1 MEGQA
6 RAAHGSWIF
15 LETMNALQWAEA
27 FLRQHVTE
35 SAGEN
40 RGPVVDAIEQYAELP
55 LGSPWCAAFVWYCFH
70 KAELDRVEESGERG
84 ESFPGSGGSQSL
96 LAHFEQLGL
105 VSRDP
110 QDLLNWKGALGGWTD
125 PGGAHG
131 HVFFIKG
138 RLTDE
143 DGKVVKIATI
153 EGNAGPG
160 RGGVVALVRDVP
172 TTAEG
177 HDVWFLNVSEFVG
190 GSWWE

>member
-1 MEGQA
+1 
-6 RAAHGSWIF
+6 
-15 LETMNALQWAEA
+15 MNALEWADA
-27 FLRQHVTE
+27 LLRQHVTE
-35 SAGEN
+35 STGEN
-40 RGPVVDAIEQYAELP
+40 RGPVVDAIEEYAGLP

-70 KAELDRVEESGERG
+70 KASLSDEATGDVATKNGTNG
-84 ESFPGSGGSQSL
+84 ESTQDPIFPGTGGSQSL

-105 VSRDP
+105 ASDDP

-125 PGGAHG
+125 AGGAHG

-143 DGKVVKIATI
+143 NGQVVKVATI
-153 EGNAGPG
+153 EGNAGPA

-177 HDVWFLNVSEFVG
+177 HDLWFLDVSGFIG
-190 GSWWE
+190 GSWW

>member
-1 MEGQA
+1 V
-6 RAAHGSWIF
+6 
-15 LETMNALQWAEA
+15 NALQWAEA
-27 FLRQHVTE
+27 LLRQHVSE
-35 SAGEN
+35 SDGNN
-40 RGPVVDAIEQYAELP
+40 RGPVVDAIENYAHLP

-70 KAELDRVEESGERG
+70 KACLDAPAGLPP
-84 ESFPGSGGSQSL
+84 FPGSGGSQSL

-110 QDLLNWKGALGGWTD
+110 QDLLNWKGALSGWTD

-138 RLTDE
+138 RLTDPH
-143 DGKVVKIATI
+143 GQVVKVATI

-160 RGGVVALVRDVP
+160 RGGVVALIRDVP
-172 TTAEG
+172 TTYEG
-177 HDVWFLNVSEFVG
+177 HDLWFLNVSGFEG